1 MPVLV
6 ISTFDSDSVKIEV
19 AIRRTDHIQVI

>member
-6 ISTFDSDSVKIEV
+6 ISTFDAESEKIEV